1 MIRRMVWFCV
11 GLVLG
16 ALPVLAFANYEWGD
30 YRYVATYNGAPIQ
43 PYRYATTAPGT
54 CELVRAWIQTINTGR
69 TYTVTAATGGGG
81 AANVSCSMT
90 YTTATGGSGTDTKGG
105 GSRNSQQCLAAEEY
119 VCTGGNCE
127 CQLKCDA
134 GLERDPLTGQCAAP
148 PCEAGQTGSTSIQ
161 VGWSNYW
168 DTNAK
173 PYGVTSPGAGCSGEC
188 KVNVTG
194 LAEQSCYLGDS
205 GAGAP
210 YQVLCWYKTET
221 TGEQCTSGEAQ
232 LSDRRDPIPC
242 PAGTT
247 QGTIGDKTACVPS
260 TTTETETTTNPD
272 GSTTETTTK
281 TNPDGSTE
289 VTTTEKDASGNVTS
303 STTKNYPAPG
313 STGSGSS
320 GGEPGEGGEPQG
332 SEDPLK
338 ECVENPDACKEGG
351 GDFGAGAP
359 DGAELFGRDEA
370 KTFAAVLTK
379 FRQDMGQTAFGQA
392 AAGYFDVSGGGSCP
406 VWSSTIPFIDTTITI
421 DYFCDPA
428 VADMLAVMKGALLVV
443 FGFVAFRFAVL

>member
-1 MIRRMVWFCV
+1 MWFFCGVLLGGLPLLALAQDVAPLGMVYYRSGKAVNFATVEEACASTGARWAGYNANWRGSDSRLYDPLTQAEYDGGSPV
-11 GLVLG
+11 GLQIG
-16 ALPVLAFANYEWGD
+16 ACSGTTSA
-30 YRYVATYNGAPIQ
+30 RYVFMKTFCPAGVKEVRVEGFYYCRFDQ
-43 PYRYATTAPGT
+43 PCPDG
-54 CELVRAWIQTINTGR
+54 E
-69 TYTVTAATGGGG
+69 
-81 AANVSCSMT
+81 
-90 YTTATGGSGTDTKGG
+90 
-105 GSRNSQQCLAAEEY
+105 
-119 VCTGGNCE
+119 
-127 CQLKCDA
+127 
-134 GLERDPLTGQCAAP
+134 ERDPTTGQCRAP
-148 PCEAGQTGSTSIQ
+148 PCKAGQTGSTSIQ

-168 DTNAK
+168 DVNAK

-221 TGEQCTSGEAQ
+221 TGEQCTSGEGQ

-247 QGTIGDKTACVPS
+247 QGTIGDKTACLPS
-260 TTTETETTTNPD
+260 TTTKTETTTNPD
-272 GSTTETTTK
+272 GTTTETTTK

-303 STTKNYPAPG
+303 STTTNYPAPG

-320 GGEPGEGGEPQG
+320 GGEPGEGGK
-332 SEDPLK
+332 DPLK

-379 FRQDMGQTAFGQA
+379 FRQDMGQTAFGRA

-421 DYFCDPA
+421 DQFCDPA